1 VSPEEEIK
9 PERCFMKLAWIGS
22 AALALGVSA
31 AIPSFASADG
41 WRHGDDHGRYDRRDR
56 VEVRHVEVRHVPEI
70 RVRIDDRDY
79 DFDRDISLREVPRNV
94 LDTLNCEVHGRIGE
108 VQYVHRDG
116 KYFYRFQVDSDGRRG
131 ADASVRIGENGRL
144 LSVEEVAQCDAG
156 FHGYAYR
163 R

>member
-1 VSPEEEIK
+1 
-9 PERCFMKLAWIGS
+9 MKLAWIGS

-31 AIPSFASADG
+31 AIPTFASADS
-41 WRHGDDHGRYDRRDR
+41 WHRDNGRVQVR
-56 VEVRHVEVRHVPEI
+56 VE
-70 RVRIDDRDY
+70 RVRVDHDRDY
-79 DFDRDISLREVPRNV
+79 RGYDDRFRDDERFRDFDRDISLRDVPRNV

-116 KYFYRFQVDSDGRRG
+116 KFFYRFQVDSDGRRG

-144 LSVEEVAQCDAG
+144 LSVEEIAQCDAG
-156 FHGYAYR
+156 WHR